1 MRAENVY
8 NSLPAERWSY
18 FLRNAEQLSQT
29 EIRRLFPDEEIV
41 EAAGLL
47 EMISQTPEQR
57 LRYNARLKFQRDE
70 EARVLKARE
79 DGLREGVVVGRIAI
93 YLVACV
99 TFVNTCLS
107 DILVRPSMRATVL
120 QLNEL
125 SRRFP
130 SLRSLRTHE
139 SDASLRRDERAF
151 DEFISALQRGVM
163 PEKFNDQPYE
173 GWLDRCSM
181 EMLSLSEFLSSSQ
194 APLDPDPSRQGEI
207 TYNELFSRESL
218 TVFDWNNMIDVHLF
232 RGWLSLHTG
241 EYERAAEDIA
251 VAWQV
256 NDIALRSVYVGGLLS
271 LARRRQDAIFTLWKQ
286 LMRVR
291 GAEEGKPELVTDV
304 VQHGKRFVVD
314 FSRLNVSDSDASDT
328 VKANAL
334 RRYDRILNLVSDDDE
349 NICKIYEEEM
359 QKLFANSDVED
370 DPGLMR
376 ISHILA
382 NRREINL
389 KRFMIAL
396 TYQVAAVHSLDEA
409 KHQANN
415 FCNSGAAVKARFS
428 ATVEALNE
436 SGNTY
441 FLVTGSFPPM
451 PFDSD
456 FVDDHS
462 HQIVKESLEILRK
475 R

>member
-1 MRAENVY
+1 M
-8 NSLPAERWSY
+8 
-18 FLRNAEQLSQT
+18 
-29 EIRRLFPDEEIV
+29 
-41 EAAGLL
+41 
-47 EMISQTPEQR
+47 
-57 LRYNARLKFQRDE
+57 
-70 EARVLKARE
+70 
-79 DGLREGVVVGRIAI
+79 
-93 YLVACV
+93 
-99 TFVNTCLS
+99 
-107 DILVRPSMRATVL
+107 
-120 QLNEL
+120 
-125 SRRFP
+125 
-130 SLRSLRTHE
+130 
-139 SDASLRRDERAF
+139 RRDQRAF

-163 PEKFNDQPYE
+163 PEKFHYQPYE

-181 EMLSLSEFLSSSQ
+181 EMLSLSEFLNSSQ
-194 APLDPDPSRQGEI
+194 ATLDTAPSRQGEI
-207 TYNELFSRESL
+207 TYNELFSREPL

-251 VAWQV
+251 VTWQV
-256 NDIALRSVYVGGLLS
+256 NDIALRSVYVGGLLN
-271 LARRRQDAIFTLWKQ
+271 LARRRQDAIFTLWKH

-291 GAEEGKPELVTDV
+291 GAEEAKPELLTDV
-304 VQHGKRFVVD
+304 VQHGKRFVID
-314 FSRLNVSDSDASDT
+314 FSRLDVSHSDASDT

-349 NICKIYEEEM
+349 NIYKICEEEM

-382 NRREINL
+382 SRREINL

-396 TYQVAAVHSLDEA
+396 TDQVAAVHSLDEA

-415 FCNSGAAVKARFS
+415 FCNSGAAEQARFS
-428 ATVEALNE
+428 ATVEAVTE

-451 PFDSD
+451 PFDSE

-462 HQIVKESLEILRK
+462 RRIVKESVEILRK